1 MFETIIHAF
10 CLVALLKNLITF
22 KNLTIILGA
31 IYHYN
36 INMIDLGN
44 LDRIISYNVIKSY
57 IEVLLNPFEWG
68 YKNIVP
74 QDTYALIEPFIEK
87 G

>member
-1 MFETIIHAF
+1 MFKTIIYAL
-10 CLVALLKNLITF
+10 CLVALLKNLITY
-22 KNLTIILGA
+22 KNLTIILDA
-31 IYHYN
+31 IYRYN

>member
-1 MFETIIHAF
+1 MFKTIIYAF
-10 CLVALLKNLITF
+10 CLVVLLKNLIAY
-22 KNLTIILGA
+22 KNLTIILDA
-31 IYHYN
+31 IYRYN

-74 QDTYALIEPFIEK
+74 QDTYALIDPFIEK